1 MEENINEKVEQ
12 IYDYLQAIFQFEEF
26 VKKIYNNYDW
36 NLNYDGYI
44 IKLKDYQNFKDN
56 IFYDIIV
63 KYNSSSKSCKNKI
76 KEFIDSGKIN
86 EIKKIDKVIIRTEK
100 ELIDLIKQ
108 KNEYKLIS
116 MELGNIICK
125 NLDNNK
131 RFYIYLIETFNIIIY
146 LDIDEA
152 ISLNCNNN
160 IINENSYTINNNS
173 KLLHIAKSI
182 IEYNKFENKIIGKL
196 KNKNLDERE
205 EIEDGYLIEKKWIDE
220 WKKLL
225 NYENIDI
232 GIENEEQINEIIKQ
246 ISSKYI
252 NQYKI
257 KQLFKDIKIF
267 SSKKDI
273 EDYNKY
279 NSLAIINK
287 PFNSLINENYS
298 EKNKIFFTASNE
310 IITVYIKQEK
320 MIFNS
325 CDNIIESKNETF
337 EILEDSS
344 HNKINNEEKKVI
356 ANEEAIND
364 IKDFE
369 NLNQPKINLNN
380 NIINNFRACPNI
392 GLQNIG
398 ATCYMNATLQCFC
411 HIEKFVNFFKYN
423 PQIDKIKN
431 GNNLSS
437 SFKILIENLWPKK
450 YEKIFK
456 NDKINKN
463 EYYAPEEFK
472 KKISKMNSLFE
483 GIAAN
488 DSKDLVNFIIMTLH
502 KELHK
507 PNKNIENNNNIF
519 IDQSNQQM
527 VFNNFAKDFMSKNQ
541 SIISDLFYGINCN
554 ITECLNC
561 HNKLYNYQ
569 TYFFLIF
576 SLEEVRKFNIQKY
589 FNNNQF
595 NFNNNFIIYN
605 NMNNNAVNIY
615 DCFDYDRKINIMSGS
630 NSMYCN
636 NCKINCKGS
645 MYTYLSISPEILI
658 LLLNRGKGKQFDVKI
673 YFEEKLN
680 LYKYIEYKNTGFNY
694 RLIGVITHIGESSMN
709 GHFIAYCRDP
719 ITEKWF
725 KYNDA
730 IVSEIN
736 NFNEIINFAM
746 PYILFYQKI

>member
-131 RFYIYLIETFNIIIY
+131 RFYIYLIETFNLIIY

-196 KNKNLDERE
+196 KNKNLDESE

-267 SSKKDI
+267 ASKKDI

-325 CDNIIESKNETF
+325 CHNIIESKNETF

-356 ANEEAIND
+356 DNEEIIND